1 VKQLNLGTAKT
12 KALQYMREYSNNAN
26 LISSTVNADYTLAFN
41 NAADTAQKKIATIKK
56 IISTYSFSRNP
67 ILNQLGLLT
76 GFDIQQHLNVD
87 LIDTMAIGSQAYY
100 FEVDRQCSVYIEEQ
114 VGGVWTILSTIT
126 VPNTVISFTAYK
138 GLITPS
144 SLLNQVRIRFGGLYP
159 YNIRNRYLC
168 QYTFPTV
175 ADIPDYTNYVEYTMP
190 NNFMKLKSVIHR
202 GDPNVYEHI
211 SNHYWRGKRILVV
224 RYDIAGSF
232 DIEYYQYP
240 ADITASTDDN
250 YVFELDI
257 DACEAIPYFMGAMAL
272 IEENPSVSTM
282 LLNLY
287 QAELSNLDQ
296 LDTGVATMVLSLNPW
311 GSVI

>member
-1 VKQLNLGTAKT
+1 MNLGLAKT
-12 KALQYMREYSNNAN
+12 KAIQYMREYSTNNN
-26 LISSTVNADYTLAFN
+26 LNSAAQNGDYTLAFN

-67 ILNQLGLLT
+67 IINQLGLLT

-87 LIDTMAIGSQAYY
+87 LIDTAAIGSRAYY

-114 VGGVWTILSTIT
+114 VGGVWTILSTIVVPST
-126 VPNTVISFTAYK
+126 VTSFTAYK

-144 SLLNQVRIRFGGLYP
+144 SVLNQVRIRFSGSYP

-175 ADIPDYTNYVEYTMP
+175 ADIPDYLPYVKYTMP
-190 NNFMKLKSVIHR
+190 ANFMKLKGIVHR
-202 GDPNVYEHI
+202 TDPRVYEHM
-211 SNHYWRGKRILVV
+211 SDYYWEGKRTLVV
-224 RYDIAGSF
+224 NYYYTGSF

-240 ADITASTDDN
+240 ADITSSTQDD

-272 IEENPSVSTM
+272 IEENPSISTI

-287 QAELSNLDQ
+287 QAELGNLDQ
-296 LDTGVATMVLSLNPW
+296 LDTGVSTLVLNLNPW

>member
-1 VKQLNLGTAKT
+1 MTMTLGLAKT
-12 KALQYMREYSNNAN
+12 KALQYMREHSTNGN
-26 LISSTVNADYTLAFN
+26 LNSAAQNADYTLTFN
-41 NAADTAQKKIATIKK
+41 NAADAAQKKVATIKK

-67 ILNQLGLLT
+67 IINQLGLLQ
-76 GFDIQQHLNVD
+76 GFDIVQHLDTDNV
-87 LIDTMAIGSQAYY
+87 LSVAVGSRAYY

-114 VGGVWTILSTIT
+114 VGGVWTILSTIVVPST
-126 VPNTVISFTAYK
+126 VTSFTAYK

-144 SLLNQVRIRFGGLYP
+144 SVLNQVRIRFGGLYP

-175 ADIPDYTNYVEYTMP
+175 NDIPDYLPYVKYTMP
-190 NNFMKLKSVIHR
+190 TNFMKLKGIVHR
-202 GDPNVYEHI
+202 TDPRVYEHM
-211 SNHYWRGKRILVV
+211 SDYYWEGKRTLIVN
-224 RYDIAGSF
+224 YYYTGSF
-232 DIEYYQYP
+232 DIEYFQYP
-240 ADITASTDDN
+240 ADITSSTQDD

-272 IEENPSVSTM
+272 IEENPSISTI

-287 QAELSNLDQ
+287 QAELGNLDQ
-296 LDTGVATMVLSLNPW
+296 LDTGVSTLVLNLNPW

>member
-1 VKQLNLGTAKT
+1 MDLGTAKT

-26 LISSTVNADYTLAFN
+26 IISSTVNADYTLAFN
-41 NAADTAQKKIATIKK
+41 NAADTACKKIATIKK

-67 ILNQLGLLT
+67 IINQLGLLT

-100 FEVDRQCSVYIEEQ
+100 FEIDRQCSVYIEEQ
-114 VGGVWTILSTIT
+114 VGGVWTILSTII
-126 VPNTVISFTAYK
+126 VPNTVTSFTAYK

-144 SLLNQVRIRFGGLYP
+144 SVLNQVRIRFGGLYP

-175 ADIPDYTNYVEYTMP
+175 ADIPDYTPYVKYTMP
-190 NNFMKLKSVIHR
+190 SNFMKLKGIVHKT
-202 GDPNVYEHI
+202 DPRVYEHM
-211 SNHYWRGKRILVV
+211 SSYYWENKRVLVV
-224 RYDIAGSF
+224 NYYLTGSF
-232 DIEYYQYP
+232 DIEFYTYP
-240 ADITASTDDN
+240 ADITSTTADN
-250 YVFELDI
+250 YEFELDV

-272 IEENPSVSTM
+272 IEENPSISTI